1 MYSFCGYNL
10 YACYIFEV
18 SDEVLGSSIL
28 RILHSGTEIS
38 LQSLKEVGKSH
49 QNLPVSSSGH

>member
-1 MYSFCGYNL
+1 MYSFCGCNL

-18 SDEVLGSSIL
+18 SGEVLGSFIL
-28 RILHSGTEIS
+28 RILHSGTEFS

-49 QNLPVSSSGH
+49 QNLPVSTSGH